1 MEKLLFCPLGNPS
14 GQQQRIQFC
23 LFQIAWRLVKIQE
36 ALLHRPRP
44 CPHFDSVRYNNNKNL
59 IESVGDAWNGMR
71 RCRGSPF
78 ETTNYWREG
87 GREGKMGAG
96 AVRRQ
101 RCFTNSSLILASF
114 QIDGYELCDDVRI
127 LSSMDE
133 FHQNHARGNIQAG
146 NESLA
151 ALLQIKHGSL
161 IFIYLFCVLS
171 MILLLFAGKS
181 IDKINN
187 DNIWKAED
195 KSAEQEVGGA

>member
-1 MEKLLFCPLGNPS
+1 
-14 GQQQRIQFC
+14 
-23 LFQIAWRLVKIQE
+23 
-36 ALLHRPRP
+36 
-44 CPHFDSVRYNNNKNL
+44 
-59 IESVGDAWNGMR
+59 
-71 RCRGSPF
+71 
-78 ETTNYWREG
+78 
-87 GREGKMGAG
+87 MGAG